1 MALALPK
8 RKQVLVA
15 AGYTLFFVVCFV
27 LSAYYTF
34 PYDRARDLLVRRA
47 AALPPPAGKEP
58 VKLTI
63 AEIGPHW
70 LTGVALQGVQYE
82 QKSTVASEPPL
93 KLAADEL
100 TVRLSLL
107 SLLPGDSMAIELGA
121 EVGDGSIEGEYEL
134 FQRQPR
140 AIEAEL
146 DEVDLDKLGLGS
158 YLGVPLKGKASGT
171 ISMGPIDTPNT
182 MQGDIELHI
191 DGLKLGDGKSKIK
204 LPGMPGGLTLDT
216 LNAGDLDLKVAIRDG
231 VGSIEKLESKGKD
244 MQLTG
249 SGSVRMAKQLG
260 QSRVD
265 LAMGVKVE
273 EGYTS
278 KSERMKAAFDLM
290 SNSPLLKR
298 AMTPD
303 GTIRFRLT
311 GPLTTMRAAPGAA
324 AAGGA
329 ARGRKAKKDAVDEP
343 GFVP

>member
-1 MALALPK
+1 MALPK
-8 RKQVLVA
+8 RKLLLIA
-15 AGYTLFFVVCFV
+15 GGYTLFFVVCFV
-27 LSAYYTF
+27 MSAYYTF

-47 AALPPPAGKEP
+47 AALPPPPGKEP
-58 VKLTI
+58 AKLTI

-70 LTGVALQGVQYE
+70 LTGIALEGVEYE
-82 QKSTVASEPPL
+82 QKATAANEPGL

-107 SLLPGDSMAIELGA
+107 SLLPGDSMAIQFGA
-121 EVGDGSIEGEYEL
+121 EVGDGSIDGEYEL
-134 FQRQPR
+134 FKNEPR
-140 AIEAEL
+140 SIEAEL
-146 DEVDLDKLGLGS
+146 DEVDLERLGLGS
-158 YLGVPLKGKASGT
+158 YLGVPVKGTASGT
-171 ISMGPIDTPNT
+171 IAMNPIDTPTT
-182 MQGDIELHI
+182 MQGSIDLHI
-191 DGLKLGDGKSKIK
+191 EGLKLGDGKTKIK

-216 LNAGDLDLKVAIRDG
+216 LNAGNLDLKIAIRDG
-231 VGSIEKLESKGKD
+231 VGSVEKLESKGKD

-249 SGSVRMAKQLG
+249 SGSIRMAKSLG

-273 EGYTS
+273 DSYTS

-298 AMTPD
+298 AMNPD

-324 AAGGA
+324 ASGGA
-329 ARGRKAKKDAVDEP
+329 TRRTAKKGALDEP